1 VITYEPE
8 FTKLVAKLAV
18 IEVCANEAD
27 VTDPAKNEAVAAL
40 VANDAEVADAA
51 VVAVEA
57 LPFKDPL
64 IVLILSVPVLGL

>member
-8 FTKLVAKLAV
+8 FLKLVAKLAV

-40 VANDAEVADAA
+40 LANDEDNA
-51 VVAVEA
+51 
-57 LPFKDPL
+57 
-64 IVLILSVPVLGL
+64 

>member
-40 VANDAEVADAA
+40 VAKEAEVA

-64 IVLILSVPVLGL
+64 IVLILSVPELGL

>member
-18 IEVCANEAD
+18 TEVCANEAD
-27 VTDPAKNEAVAAL
+27 ATDPAKNEAVAAL
-40 VANDAEVADAA
+40 VANDAEVA